1 MWVLRELEFLL
12 SGKVNF
18 PLLLS
23 DQTRMIVWNYA
34 SHQSLKGWLSCWHI
48 ISWLSHVSYFLLCWV
63 VSRQNRF
70 YCSIS
75 CRLIFAISPCIA
87 LSLSQSRLCDP
98 WLPAAAL
105 YRSRINIYCVRSQFR
120 EELISIGSQF
130 PLDSTVTSQPRLT
143 HRQEQRTTFIALGL
157 YSFAR
162 SLNFLAV
169 GCTDSSQIVENSTTD
184 GWAIMDILLLPVSW
198 PSPSC
203 WNVCLKSTFLCW
215 ELRCS

>member
-1 MWVLRELEFLL
+1 MPLISLLRVDWVADI
-12 SGKVNF
+12 S
-18 PLLLS
+18 
-23 DQTRMIVWNYA
+23 
-34 SHQSLKGWLSCWHI
+34 SLGLAMCL
-48 ISWLSHVSYFLLCWV
+48 ISCWV

-143 HRQEQRTTFIALGL
+143 HRQEQNTFIALGL